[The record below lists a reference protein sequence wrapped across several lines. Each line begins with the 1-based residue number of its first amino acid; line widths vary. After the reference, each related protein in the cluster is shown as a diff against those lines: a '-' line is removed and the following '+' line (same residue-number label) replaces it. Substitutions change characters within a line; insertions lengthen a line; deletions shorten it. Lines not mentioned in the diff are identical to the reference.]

1 MPLPVFRRRSYLP
14 LLLEWVV
21 RLILAPLYRVKAI
34 GTAHVPGRGGVLLIA
49 NHLSYVD
56 IIALQIAC
64 PRPIRFIGYKGLRRS
79 AFSTGVLRSAR
90 RSASV
95 TRIRWRESAPQ

>member
-14 LLLEWVV
+14 LLLEWAV
-21 RLILAPLYRVKAI
+21 RLILAPLYRVRAI
-34 GTAHVPGRGGVLLIA
+34 GADHVPGRGGVLLIA

-64 PRPIRFIGYKGLRRS
+64 PRPIRFIGYKGLRRDRK
-79 AFSTGVLRSAR
+79 STRLNS
-90 RSASV
+90 SH
-95 TRIRWRESAPQ
+95 T